1 MSPQSGT
8 TGTDNDINFNDIYSV
23 SELNREVRSL
33 IETRFPSIW
42 VQGEISNIARPASGH
57 IYFSLK
63 DESAQVRCAM
73 FRMNNRLLTFR
84 PQDGM
89 QVLVR
94 ASVSLYE
101 TRGDYQL
108 IVSYMEEMG
117 DGVLRRKFD
126 QLKAALAQEGLFDAE
141 YKQDIPPFPSR
152 VGVITSPSGAAIRDV
167 LSVFKR
173 RAPEI
178 PILIYPIPVQ
188 GDDAP
193 PRIVHMIRKACRRR
207 DCDVLILTRG
217 GGSLEDLWAFNDE
230 RVARAIFECD
240 IPIVCGVGHE
250 IDFTIAD
257 FVADV
262 RAPTP
267 SAAAE
272 LISPDRNTWITHIE
286 RTQARLIQL
295 VTRRITTDRQQL
307 DWLTKRIQHPR
318 QRLQHMAQRLDEIE
332 QRLIHV
338 QTIHRQSATA
348 RLTALATRL
357 EQRNPRHRLEKLAM
371 TQQALAA
378 RMVNTM
384 QKKLQTA
391 QHRVGS
397 VSRALEAVSP
407 LATLNRGYAIVKKR
421 DDGAIV
427 RDATQL
433 KKGEQ
438 LITRFQ
444 HGHALSTVDETGD
457 S

>member
-1 MSPQSGT
+1 MSPKSGT
-8 TGTDNDINFNDIYSV
+8 TDADNDINFNDIYSV

-42 VQGEISNIARPASGH
+42 VQGEISNVARPASGH

-73 FRMNNRLLTFR
+73 FRMSNRLLKFR

-101 TRGDYQL
+101 TRGDFQL
-108 IVSYMEEMG
+108 IVSHMEEVG

-141 YKQDIPPFPSR
+141 HKQDIPAFPNR

-230 RVARAIFECD
+230 QVARAIFECD

-272 LISPDRNTWITHIE
+272 LISPDRNTWLAHIE
-286 RTQARLIQL
+286 RTQARLVQL
-295 VTRRITTDRQQL
+295 ITRTIANSRQQV
-307 DWLTKRIQHPR
+307 DWLAKRIQHPR
-318 QRLQHMAQRLDEIE
+318 QRIQHMAQRLDEIE
-332 QRLIHV
+332 QRLVHV
-338 QTIHRQSATA
+338 QKISRQSAAA
-348 RLTALATRL
+348 RLAALATRL
-357 EQRNPRHRLEKLAM
+357 EHRNPRHRLEKLAM
-371 TQQALAA
+371 TQQALTA
-378 RMVNTM
+378 RLINAIQT
-384 QKKLQTA
+384 KLQSS

-397 VSRALEAVSP
+397 LSRALEAVSP

-421 DDGAIV
+421 DDGTIV

-438 LITRFQ
+438 LVTRFQ